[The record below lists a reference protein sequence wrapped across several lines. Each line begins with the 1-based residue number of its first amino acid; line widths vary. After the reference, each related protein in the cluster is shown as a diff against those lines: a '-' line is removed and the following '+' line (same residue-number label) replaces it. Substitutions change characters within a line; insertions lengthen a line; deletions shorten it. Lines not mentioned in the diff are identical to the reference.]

1 MATPVH
7 VICSYR
13 VAKGNER
20 KFTALLKRHWPLLR
34 ELKLATRTRPQHF
47 RGREERDGRPIFFES
62 FEWVD
67 DDAHKLASQHPD
79 LMAIWERM
87 DKLCEGRDGR
97 PNMEFPHVTELE
109 IVGKA

>member
-20 KFTALLKRHWPLLR
+20 EFTGLLKRHWPLLR
-34 ELKLATRTRPQHF
+34 ELSLATETRPRHF
-47 RGREERDGRPIFFES
+47 RGEEQEGGQIFFEI

-67 DDAHKLASQHPD
+67 GDAHKLASQHPD

-87 DKLCEGRDGR
+87 DKLTETRHGR

-109 IVGKA
+109 VLGKA

>member
-7 VICSYR
+7 VVCSYR
-13 VAKGNER
+13 VAKGNEPEFE
-20 KFTALLKRHWPLLR
+20 KLLARHWPLLN
-34 ELKLATRTRPQHF
+34 ELSLATDARPRHF
-47 RGREERDGRPIFFES
+47 RGREQDGKPIFFEI

-87 DKLCEGRDGR
+87 DKLTEARDGR
-97 PNMEFPHVTELE
+97 PNMEFPHVTELRILGE
-109 IVGKA
+109 A

>member
-7 VICSYR
+7 VVCSYR
-13 VAKGNER
+13 VAKGNEAE
-20 KFTALLKRHWPLLR
+20 FTKLLERHWPLLN
-34 ELKLATRTRPQHF
+34 ELSLATDQRPQHF
-47 RGREERDGRPIFFES
+47 RGEEQEGGPIFFEI

-87 DKLCEGRDGR
+87 DKLTEARHGR
-97 PNMEFPHVTELE
+97 PNMEFPHVTELRVLGE
-109 IVGKA
+109 A